1 VLYRRREQST
11 SVNILNYF
19 RLRKAWDVKERVASA
34 DVVRLK
40 EAQLRYARSEVENL
54 YAKWRQG
61 IVGDDEVMRD
71 ANQSVEPGNTI
82 FRTLICGSSLKVFS
96 DPLGC
101 DVESWMERGVAREGD
116 QESGQSPIQVPG
128 S

>member
-1 VLYRRREQST
+1 MAIRSYPG
-11 SVNILNYF
+11 
-19 RLRKAWDVKERVASA
+19 RKTWDAKERVASA
-34 DVVRLK
+34 DVVWLK

-61 IVGDDEVMRD
+61 IVADDEAIRD
-71 ANQSVEPGNTI
+71 ASQSVEPGNTT
-82 FRTLICGSSLKVFS
+82 FRALACGSSLKVFS

-101 DVESWMERGVAREGD
+101 HVESWLEGGVAREGD
-116 QESGQSPIQVPG
+116 QESGRSSVQLSG